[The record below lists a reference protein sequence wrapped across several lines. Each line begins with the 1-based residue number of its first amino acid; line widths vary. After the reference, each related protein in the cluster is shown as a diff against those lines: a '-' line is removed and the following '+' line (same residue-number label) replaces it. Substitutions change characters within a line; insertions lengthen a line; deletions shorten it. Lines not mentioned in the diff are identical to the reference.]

1 MLRYKILNERK
12 GVLLTPGT
20 YSHGKCLRHKRGMSL
35 PEVLVSSFIGLM
47 VLGILV
53 FFFIY
58 HSQYFNTWL
67 SGAEAQDSAALAL
80 KGMVENARLANGFA
94 IYAPQQE
101 LWIRRDFP
109 GTPDDTSDDTW
120 LKYALLNSEVYYTVI
135 PPSPSLPQT
144 RILSRGVDE
153 FNVTQT
159 GNTIDISL
167 TVTRGTKKVT
177 LKDTATPRGMSLE
190 GNSIP

>member
-1 MLRYKILNERK
+1 M
-12 GVLLTPGT
+12 
-20 YSHGKCLRHKRGMSL
+20 KRCRRGISL
-35 PEVLVSSFIGLM
+35 PEILVSSFIGLM

-58 HSQYFNTWL
+58 HSRYFNAWL
-67 SGAEAQDSAALAL
+67 SGSEAQDSAAAAL

-94 IYAPQQE
+94 IYAPGE
-101 LWIRRDFP
+101 LWIRRDLTSSP

-120 LKYALLNSEVYYTVI
+120 LKYSLLNSEINYTVI
-135 PPSPSLPQT
+135 PPPPSLSET
-144 RILSRGVDE
+144 RILLRGADE

-167 TVTRGTKKVT
+167 TVTRGAKKVT

-190 GNSIP
+190 GDSIP